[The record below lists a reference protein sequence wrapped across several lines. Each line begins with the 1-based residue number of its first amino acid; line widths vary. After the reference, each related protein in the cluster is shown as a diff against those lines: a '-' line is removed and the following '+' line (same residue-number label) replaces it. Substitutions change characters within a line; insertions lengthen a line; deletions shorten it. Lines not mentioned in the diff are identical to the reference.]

1 MCIYQFRHPSI
12 ASSSSSSS
20 STSSSTRT
28 DWIQSISLSVLPIQ
42 ARTSPSSH
50 SIIEGYYTTIGLR
63 STMQEYKVTFHT
75 HDAVFWKMYT
85 ALCLPTKRF
94 LFVGQV
100 VVVVV
105 FPWFYRIYGSFWILV
120 FFLLV
125 PNGETRKNRSCIVLF
140 G

>member
-1 MCIYQFRHPSI
+1 
-12 ASSSSSSS
+12 
-20 STSSSTRT
+20 
-28 DWIQSISLSVLPIQ
+28 
-42 ARTSPSSH
+42 
-50 SIIEGYYTTIGLR
+50 
-63 STMQEYKVTFHT
+63 MQEYKVTFHT

-125 PNGETRKNRSCIVLF
+125 PNGETRKNRSCIVFFLASMWSIF
-140 G
+140 PGPYIRIPDPSVPLCSLLIFVRNGQTRDIVAVCPWGSGPRGFFPLALVIHCFY